1 MRPAELHDIRR
12 KLRVLNHAKQ
22 INHVTNTCRYFGIS
36 RETFYKWKRAYEKK
50 GEAGLINSK
59 PCPQNPKLRTPAHI
73 EEKIL
78 HLRRTYHLGQLRIVW
93 YLKRYHDITISGGG
107 VHNVLKRHGLNRLPR
122 NTRKRAV
129 LTQRYEKQVPGHH
142 VQVDVKFLD
151 FKDQQEQKVRRFQYT
166 AIDDA
171 TRIRA
176 LKIYERHT
184 QENAIDFIN
193 YVVEKFPFRIATIR
207 SDNGHEFQAKFHW
220 HVEDLGMTH
229 RYIKPRTPRLNGK
242 VERSHLTDKE
252 EFYQLLAYTD
262 DVDLNEKLREWENFY
277 NYHRPHG
284 AHSGKTP
291 YEVLKEKM
299 GLAARDT
306 SPPPG

>member
-1 MRPAELHDIRR
+1 MTTQQQRDISR
-12 KLRVLNHAKQ
+12 KLRILNHAEATGNISK
-22 INHVTNTCRYFGIS
+22 TCRYFGIS
-36 RETFYKWKRAYEKK
+36 REIFYRWKRALDEK
-50 GEAGLINSK
+50 GEAALINSK
-59 PCPQNPKLRTPAHI
+59 PCPENPKLRTPKDV

-78 HLRRTYHLGQLRIVW
+78 YLRRTYHLGQLRIAW
-93 YLKRYHDITISGGG
+93 YLKRYHDITISQGG
-107 VHNVLKRHGLNRLPR
+107 VRNVLLRHGLNRLPR
-122 NTRKRAV
+122 NAKKRTV

-220 HVEDLGMTH
+220 HVEDQGMTH

-252 EFYQLLAYTD
+252 EFYQLLTYTD
-262 DVDLNEKLREWENFY
+262 DVDLNEKLREWESFY

-299 GLAARDT
+299 GVASQDST
-306 SPPPG
+306 VPSG